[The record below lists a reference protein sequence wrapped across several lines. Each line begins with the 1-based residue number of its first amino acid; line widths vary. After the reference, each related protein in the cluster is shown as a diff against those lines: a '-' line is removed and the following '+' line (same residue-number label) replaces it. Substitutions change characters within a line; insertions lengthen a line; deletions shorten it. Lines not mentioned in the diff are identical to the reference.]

1 MDISAVNRGDILI
14 DTPYVYHIL
23 TVTTDGKARLLR
35 PNGDIETTTITPD
48 EPWEHVPNAT
58 GNDWLLYCA
67 KSRAAQRVATNLS
80 GTNLKDPI
88 SAYNAAHGALD
99 VEVGLQLTRQQKQT
113 ITKRLGEYAEA
124 VSEARAWVAMQR
136 IRYDKAVI
144 ALFEKEP
151 EDTYS
156 IAKPYYFESL
166 TDPQLELR
174 GATLT
179 VGRVYRFNCKKNSTH
194 AGRSRGYFRVDSI
207 KGKEARVTL
216 DDGTTGNMR
225 VSDWNA
231 WEYPLQLVTDTETY
245 DCSNKFST
253 VAVDDPAE
261 GFAYAK
267 YLGMMRHLGV
277 EAAKAYQ
284 NLFEKP
290 ERPAM
295 LTGLFRKDFKSPLY
309 TGSCRPPHNIQEAYK
324 LANQEIDE
332 VYDRLADTE
341 RELRA
346 MRELTSFLTK

>member
-1 MDISAVNRGDILI
+1 M
-14 DTPYVYHIL
+14 
-23 TVTTDGKARLLR
+23 
-35 PNGDIETTTITPD
+35 
-48 EPWEHVPNAT
+48 
-58 GNDWLLYCA
+58 
-67 KSRAAQRVATNLS
+67 
-80 GTNLKDPI
+80 
-88 SAYNAAHGALD
+88 
-99 VEVGLQLTRQQKQT
+99 EVGLQLTRQQKQT

-166 TDPQLELR
+166 TNPQLELR

-295 LTGLFRKDFKSPLY
+295 LTGLFRKDFYSPLY
-309 TGSCRPPHNIQEAYK
+309 TGSRRNPNNIQEAYK
-324 LANQEIDE
+324 AANQEIE
-332 VYDRLADTE
+332 QVYDRLDSTE
-341 RELRA
+341 RELRD
-346 MRELTSFLTK
+346 MRELVSFLAV

>member
-14 DTPYVYHIL
+14 DEPYVYRVM
-23 TVTTDGKARLLR
+23 TVTADGKARLLR
-35 PNGDIETTTITPD
+35 PNGDIETTIISPD

-67 KSRAAQRVATNLS
+67 KSRAAQRIIMNLS
-80 GTNLKDPI
+80 GTDLKDPI

-99 VEVGLQLTRQQKQT
+99 VKVGLQLTHQQKQA
-113 ITKRLGEYAEA
+113 ICKRLDEYVEA
-124 VSEARAWVAMQR
+124 VSEARDWVPMQR
-136 IRYDKAVI
+136 IRYDMAVT
-144 ALFEKEP
+144 ALFKEMP

-156 IAKPYYFESL
+156 IAEPYYFESL
-166 TDPQLELR
+166 TNPQLELR

-179 VGRVYRFNCKKNSTH
+179 LGRVYRFNCKKDTNST
-194 AGRSRGYFRVDSI
+194 GRSRGYFRVDSI

-253 VAVDDPAE
+253 VAVDDPTE
-261 GFAYAK
+261 GFAYTK

-277 EAAKAYQ
+277 QAAKAYQ

-295 LTGLFRKDFKSPLY
+295 LTGQFREDFKSPLY
-309 TGSCRPPHNIQEAYK
+309 TGSCRNPHNIQEAYK

-346 MRELTSFLTK
+346 MRELVSFLTK

>member
-14 DTPYVYHIL
+14 DTPYVYRIL

-99 VEVGLQLTRQQKQT
+99 VEVGLQLTQQQKQA
-113 ITKRLGEYAEA
+113 ICKRLDKYADA

-144 ALFEKEP
+144 VLFEKEP

-166 TDPQLELR
+166 TNPQLELR

-207 KGKEARVTL
+207 KGKKAYVTL
-216 DDGTTGNMR
+216 DDGTTGYMC
-225 VSDWNA
+225 VSGWNA

-277 EAAKAYQ
+277 KAAKAYQ